1 MGRCSVG
8 EVTLDQWA
16 SIGASLP
23 ECELRDRIRQ
33 AWRAS
38 NGGELRLF
46 VSVSEAAE
54 SGIDE
59 LIEYSVDIVEMEW

>member
-1 MGRCSVG
+1 MTR
-8 EVTLDQWA
+8 DQWA

-23 ECELRDRIRQ
+23 ECELRDRIRK

-38 NGGELRLF
+38 GGGELQLF

-59 LIEYSVDIVEMEW
+59 LIEYSVDLVERNW